1 MLARLL
7 VRNYAIVRW
16 LEVDLRSG
24 LTIITGE
31 TGAGKSIIVD
41 ALALALGERADT
53 SVIGPEGDRCIVE
66 AEFVQT
72 GPAVQDSLVAIGV
85 DVQSTVILRRELM
98 RDGRTRA
105 FVNDTPVRL
114 ADLRTVGSLLVD
126 IHSQHAAL
134 QLREHDFLLNLVDV
148 AAGTVAQAKQHR
160 QLFTVWEKAL
170 NRVHQAEEAAAKDM
184 AERDY
189 LQFQFD
195 ELEALRPKAEELDA
209 LIAELSMAEHADEAR
224 QAATAI
230 CTLLADG
237 DESAEQ
243 RLAQAITL
251 LGQSGRHLPGADE
264 LRNRLRTVHVEL
276 RDVAATVAEAMAT
289 TEVDPERAEMV
300 RQRVDS
306 IQRLLVKHR
315 LRTDTELVHL
325 HSALGSKLAA
335 IETGAGDL
343 TELRNEADRCRK
355 ELLQLS
361 AQLSNARIGVINRL
375 SDTIT
380 QGLHYLG
387 MPSAQVQ
394 VTIDVHEV
402 PAPSGIDR
410 VRMLFSA
417 NKGMQLADASKVAS
431 GGELSRLIL
440 VIKGHLAQEAE
451 LPTIVLDEVDTGVSG
466 ETAGRIGQSIAALA
480 RTMQVLCITHL
491 PQVAARADAHLHV
504 SKTEDE
510 RGTNTLITD
519 LNKEDRTRELAR
531 MLSAG
536 EPTAAALANAAQLM
550 AGSAAE

>member
-16 LEVDLRSG
+16 LEVDLSRG

-66 AEFVQT
+66 AEFAQT
-72 GPAVQDSLVAIGV
+72 GLAVQDTLLAIGV
-85 DVQSTVILRRELM
+85 DVQSAVILRRELM

-230 CTLLADG
+230 CTLLTDG

-289 TEVDPERAEMV
+289 TEVDHERAEMV

-315 LRTDTELVHL
+315 LRTDTELVQL
-325 HSALGSKLAA
+325 HNALGSKLAA

-343 TELRNEADRCRK
+343 TELRTEADRCRK

-361 AQLSNARIGVINRL
+361 VQLSNARNAVINRL
-375 SDTIT
+375 GDTIT

-394 VTIDVHEV
+394 VTIDVQEV
-402 PAPSGIDR
+402 PGPSGIDR

-480 RTMQVLCITHL
+480 RNMQVLCITHL
-491 PQVAARADAHLHV
+491 PQVAARANAHLHV

-531 MLSAG
+531 MLSSG
-536 EPTAAALANAAQLM
+536 EPTAAALANAAHLM
-550 AGSAAE
+550 AESAVK

>member
-16 LEVDLRSG
+16 LEVDLRNG
-24 LTIITGE
+24 LSIITGE

-41 ALALALGERADT
+41 ALALTLGERADT
-53 SVIGPEGDRCIVE
+53 SVIGPEGERCIVE
-66 AEFVQT
+66 AEFVHT
-72 GPAVQDSLVAIGV
+72 GPAVQNALIVIGV
-85 DVQSTVILRRELM
+85 DVQNTVILRRELM

-105 FVNDTPVRL
+105 FVNDTPVKL
-114 ADLRTVGSLLVD
+114 TDLRTVGSLLVD

-134 QLREHDFLLNLVDV
+134 QLREPEFLLNLVDV

-160 QLFTVWEKAL
+160 QQFIVWEKA
-170 NRVHQAEEAAAKDM
+170 RDHVRQAEEAAAKDM

-195 ELEALRPKAEELDA
+195 ELEALRPKADELDA
-209 LIAELSMAEHADEAR
+209 LTAELSLAEHADEAR
-224 QAATAI
+224 QAAAALS
-230 CTLLADG
+230 TLLADG

-264 LRNRLRTVHVEL
+264 LRNRLRALHVEL
-276 RDVAATVAEAMAT
+276 RDVAATVAEAMAAT
-289 TEVDPERAEMV
+289 DVDPERAEVV

-315 LRTDTELVHL
+315 LRTDTELVEL
-325 HSALGSKLAA
+325 HRDLGAKLAA
-335 IETGAGDL
+335 IESGEGDL
-343 TELRNEADRCRK
+343 NALRTEANRHRK
-355 ELLQLS
+355 ELLTLS
-361 AQLSNARIGVINRL
+361 AQLSKARNAVTSRL
-375 SDTIT
+375 GDTIT
-380 QGLHYLG
+380 QGLQYLG

-394 VTIDVHEV
+394 VTIDVQAE
-402 PAPSGIDR
+402 PTPTGQDR

-417 NKGMQLADASKVAS
+417 NKGMQPADAGKVAS

-466 ETAGRIGQSIAALA
+466 ETAGRIGQRIAELA

-510 RGTNTLITD
+510 KGTNTLITE
-519 LNKEDRTRELAR
+519 LSKEDRTRELAR

-536 EPTAAALANAAQLM
+536 EPTAAALANAVQLM
-550 AGSAAE
+550 ALSNVE

>member
-16 LEVDLRSG
+16 LEVDLSRG

-66 AEFVQT
+66 AEFAQT
-72 GPAVQDSLVAIGV
+72 GLAVQDTLLAIGV
-85 DVQSTVILRRELM
+85 DVQSAVILRRELM

-148 AAGTVAQAKQHR
+148 AAGTVAQAKKHR

-224 QAATAI
+224 LAATAI
-230 CTLLADG
+230 TTLLADG

-264 LRNRLRTVHVEL
+264 LRNRLRAVHVEL

-315 LRTDTELVHL
+315 LRTDTELVQL
-325 HSALGSKLAA
+325 HNALGSKLAA

-343 TELRNEADRCRK
+343 TELRTEADRCRK

-361 AQLSNARIGVINRL
+361 VQLSKARNAVINRL
-375 SDTIT
+375 GDTIT

-387 MPSAQVQ
+387 MPSAQVR
-394 VTIDVHEV
+394 VTIDVQEV
-402 PAPSGIDR
+402 PGSSGIDR

-480 RTMQVLCITHL
+480 RNMQVLCITHL
-491 PQVAARADAHLHV
+491 PQVAARANAHLHV

-531 MLSAG
+531 MLSSG
-536 EPTAAALANAAQLM
+536 EPTAAALANAAHLM
-550 AGSAAE
+550 AESAAK

>member
-7 VRNYAIVRW
+7 VRNYAIVRK
-16 LEVDLRSG
+16 LEMDLRNG

-41 ALALALGERADT
+41 ALALTLGERADT

-66 AEFVQT
+66 AEFSQA
-72 GPAVQDSLVAIGV
+72 GLAVQNALVSIGV
-85 DVQSTVILRRELM
+85 DQDSTVILRRELM

-105 FVNDTPVRL
+105 FVNDTPVKL
-114 ADLRTVGSLLVD
+114 TDLRSVGSLLVD
-126 IHSQHAAL
+126 IHSQHASL
-134 QLREHDFLLNLVDV
+134 QLREPDFLLHLVDV
-148 AAGTVAQAKQHR
+148 AAGSANQAKQHR
-160 QLFTVWEKAL
+160 QQFASWEKA
-170 NRVHQAEEAAAKDM
+170 RDHVRQAEEAAARDM

-195 ELEALRPKAEELDA
+195 ELEALRPKADELDA
-209 LIAELSMAEHADEAR
+209 LTAELSLAEHADEAR
-224 QAATAI
+224 QAATALSA
-230 CTLLADG
+230 LLADG
-237 DESAEQ
+237 DDNAEQ

-264 LRNRLRTVHVEL
+264 LRNRLRSVHVEL
-276 RDVAATVAEAMAT
+276 RDVAATVAEAMAA
-289 TEVDPERAEMV
+289 TEVDPERAEVV
-300 RQRVDS
+300 RQRVDA

-315 LRTDTELVHL
+315 LRTDTELLEL
-325 HSALGSKLAA
+325 HHALGSKLAA
-335 IETGAGDL
+335 IESGEGDL
-343 TELRNEADRCRK
+343 NALRTEADRHRQ
-355 ELLQLS
+355 ELLTLS
-361 AQLSNARIGVINRL
+361 AQLSKARNAVTSRL
-375 SDTIT
+375 GDTIT
-380 QGLHYLG
+380 QGLQYLG

-394 VTIDVHEV
+394 VVIDVQGE
-402 PAPSGIDR
+402 PNATGLDR

-417 NKGMQLADASKVAS
+417 NKGMQPADAGKVAS

-451 LPTIVLDEVDTGVSG
+451 LPTIVLDELDTGVSG
-466 ETAGRIGQSIAALA
+466 ETAGRIGQRIAALA

-519 LNKEDRTRELAR
+519 LSKDERTRELAR

-536 EPTAAALANAAQLM
+536 ELTAAALANAAQLM
-550 AGSAAE
+550 AESGAS